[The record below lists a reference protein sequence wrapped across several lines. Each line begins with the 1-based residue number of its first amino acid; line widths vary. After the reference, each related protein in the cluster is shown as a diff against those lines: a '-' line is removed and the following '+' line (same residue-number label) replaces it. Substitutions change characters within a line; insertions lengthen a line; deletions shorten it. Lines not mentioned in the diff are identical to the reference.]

1 MSVNENKTK
10 TIYINYLPDVKKN
23 FELEVERSIKV
34 YELKKKIENKLGI
47 AIHNHLILKKAHR
60 RNQISLNDENLTL
73 DECHIKNGDIIII
86 GKTDVKGGG
95 EDQMNLLIYLKNL

>member
-10 TIYINYLPDVKKN
+10 TIYIKYLRDEKKN

-47 AIHNHLILKKAHR
+47 AIHDHLRLKKFHR
-60 RNQISLNDENLTL
+60 CN
-73 DECHIKNGDIIII
+73 
-86 GKTDVKGGG
+86 
-95 EDQMNLLIYLKNL
+95 